1 MRHLYRRKILL
12 PLIFL
17 AVIGFRVSIFTCK
30 KCLWQLEDFFLLFSF
45 LKVIRRLR
53 ERAEPIRLF
62 AESDEEA
69 CQRLR
74 FVVIRLQVVTS

>member
-1 MRHLYRRKILL
+1 M
-12 PLIFL
+12 
-17 AVIGFRVSIFTCK
+17 
-30 KCLWQLEDFFLLFSF
+30 FFSQ
-45 LKVIRRLR
+45 KVIRRLR

-74 FVVIRLQVVTS
+74 FVVIVLQAVTI

>member
-1 MRHLYRRKILL
+1 MFVAARRL
-12 PLIFL
+12 
-17 AVIGFRVSIFTCK
+17 
-30 KCLWQLEDFFLLFSF
+30 FLLFSF